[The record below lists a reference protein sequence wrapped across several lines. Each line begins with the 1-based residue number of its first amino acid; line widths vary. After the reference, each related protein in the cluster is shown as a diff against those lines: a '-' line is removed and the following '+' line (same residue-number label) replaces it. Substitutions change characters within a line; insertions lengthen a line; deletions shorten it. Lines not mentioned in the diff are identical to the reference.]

1 MAQFTDFNNSLAAL
15 KSTSDIALK
24 KDADSVKQSI
34 KNLILTNKGERLM
47 QPDLGCKIRN
57 LLFENFTPQTT
68 ITARQI
74 ITETIEKYEP
84 RAELINIAISPAP
97 DNNYLFISI
106 LFNLINNQDQQV
118 LDLEIERIR

>member
-15 KSTSDIALK
+15 RSTGDIALK

-34 KNLILTNKGERLM
+34 KNLVLTDKGERLM
-47 QPDLGCKIRN
+47 QPAIGCKIRS
-57 LLFENFTPQTT
+57 LLFENFTPQTS
-68 ITARQI
+68 IAARQI
-74 ITETIEKYEP
+74 IIETIEKYEP
-84 RAELINIAISPAP
+84 RAEVINVKISSAP